1 MKTPG
6 VRLGFLYA
14 TKASAPMQFVD
25 CPPKLRLFICF
36 AGIDFSLLSAAILLF
51 ARDCQSS
58 GREAR

>member
-1 MKTPG
+1 
-6 VRLGFLYA
+6 
-14 TKASAPMQFVD
+14 MQFVD